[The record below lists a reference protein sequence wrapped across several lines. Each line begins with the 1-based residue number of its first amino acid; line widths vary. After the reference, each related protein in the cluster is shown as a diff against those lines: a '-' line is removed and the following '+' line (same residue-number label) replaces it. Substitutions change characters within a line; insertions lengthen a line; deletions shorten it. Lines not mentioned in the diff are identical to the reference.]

1 MNVALFHFYTRYDT
15 PNIDMINHTSSL
27 QYQMTARSKS
37 LNVLDNN
44 QYNLF
49 ITLRYRKI
57 TILNTNLHQLQHG
70 FGFIICKDDKNRE
83 L

>member
-15 PNIDMINHTSSL
+15 QNIDMINHTSSL

-57 TILNTNLHQLQHG
+57 TILNTNLH
-70 FGFIICKDDKNRE
+70 
-83 L
+83 